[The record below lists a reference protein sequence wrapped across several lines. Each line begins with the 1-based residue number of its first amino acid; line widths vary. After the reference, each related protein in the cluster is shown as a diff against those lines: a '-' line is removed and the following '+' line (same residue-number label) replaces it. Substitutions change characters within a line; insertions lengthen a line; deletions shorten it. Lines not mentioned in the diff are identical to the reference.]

1 MFEEEKR
8 LGGGG
13 VGGDFGPDWSDHKT
27 ITEDMEGGS
36 RGSTV
41 NGAVRV
47 IGDLTMM
54 EK

>member
-8 LGGGG
+8 LGGG

-47 IGDLTMM
+47 ISDLTMM

>member
-1 MFEEEKR
+1 MKKKK
-8 LGGGG
+8 GWGGG
-13 VGGDFGPDWSDHKT
+13 VGGYFGPYWSDHKT